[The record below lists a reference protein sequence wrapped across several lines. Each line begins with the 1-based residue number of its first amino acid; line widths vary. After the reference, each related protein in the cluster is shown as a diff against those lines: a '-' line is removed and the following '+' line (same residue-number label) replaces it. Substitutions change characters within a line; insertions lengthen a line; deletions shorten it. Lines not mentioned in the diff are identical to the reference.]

1 MARLHSWRPMNGSEF
16 TGRLNLCAPPLL
28 GWKIG
33 SARSAPPALRCRP
46 WACDAIHTHR
56 LGGGILVHPPRLRPQ
71 SSALDCSRIR
81 IDDGICERVL
91 PIDARKHPEVSCR
104 NMPQCFAVGILDS
117 VAKHR
122 STQRR
127 ERPRDSDAVQQ
138 LRDGSATCEVAR
150 MPGQAH
156 SLYGPPAAVSRRQG
170 GQVSSPL
177 PGIGVNFFPQRRH
190 RRFRTRRSSVSKNR
204 PRFAPS
210 ISPPHAPDYRARAR
224 PGRARRP
231 PTADR
236 RPPTADRDCCPPP
249 QLGHRN
255 RVPRVLR
262 RSPRLRHVPHV
273 TPRAPAP
280 APEAHSPQRRHR
292 HGRCR
297 PDSPCRD
304 HRERRRGRHPQLSA
318 PTTRLAPRRD
328 RPHSGSWDHRT
339 LI

>member
-1 MARLHSWRPMNGSEF
+1 
-16 TGRLNLCAPPLL
+16 
-28 GWKIG
+28 
-33 SARSAPPALRCRP
+33 
-46 WACDAIHTHR
+46 
-56 LGGGILVHPPRLRPQ
+56 
-71 SSALDCSRIR
+71 
-81 IDDGICERVL
+81 
-91 PIDARKHPEVSCR
+91 
-104 NMPQCFAVGILDS
+104 MPQCFAVGILDS
-117 VAKHR
+117 MAKHR

-127 ERPRDSDAVQQ
+127 ERTPDSDAVQQ

-204 PRFAPS
+204 PRLVPA
-210 ISPPHAPDYRARAR
+210 ISPPHAPDDRARAR

-231 PTADR
+231 PIGIAVRRHSWDTGTASR
-236 RPPTADRDCCPPP
+236 ACCAAHLDC
-249 QLGHRN
+249 GTSRM
-255 RVPRVLR
+255 
-262 RSPRLRHVPHV
+262 SPRAL
-273 TPRAPAP
+273 PRQPRKRT
-280 APEAHSPQRRHR
+280 HRRRRHR

-304 HRERRRGRHPQLSA
+304 HRERRCGRHPQLSA